1 MKLAVLTTRQ
11 INSVSTSL
19 ELYHFVV
26 LCEVQQ
32 MSGFHSVLQNHFDA
46 VEVAFLYNS
55 NEEGK
60 ATMAGVCTEIFVV
73 LHVRTSNCAHYIC

>member
-1 MKLAVLTTRQ
+1 MKLSVLTTQQ
-11 INSVSTSL
+11 INSVSASM

-32 MSGFHSVLQNHFDA
+32 MAEFQSVLEHHFDA
-46 VEVAFLYNS
+46 VEVAFLHNS

-60 ATMAGVCTEIFVV
+60 ATMAGVCT
-73 LHVRTSNCAHYIC
+73 A